1 MTDLPEVL
9 RLRPLRFGDAEQIAA
24 LRGFDLLELDEP
36 DHDYE
41 VRLFGMAEKIVVVR
55 AADAQEAE
63 AIAADG
69 DYVRDGDWD
78 IEEIEGQTEMVRR
91 L

>member
-1 MTDLPEVL
+1 MSVLPKVL
-9 RLRPLRFGDAEQIAA
+9 RLRPLRFGDSEQIAA
-24 LRGFDLLELDEP
+24 LRGLDSLEMDEP
-36 DHDYE
+36 DHEYE

-63 AIAADG
+63 VIAEQG
-69 DYVRDGDWD
+69 DYIRDGDWD